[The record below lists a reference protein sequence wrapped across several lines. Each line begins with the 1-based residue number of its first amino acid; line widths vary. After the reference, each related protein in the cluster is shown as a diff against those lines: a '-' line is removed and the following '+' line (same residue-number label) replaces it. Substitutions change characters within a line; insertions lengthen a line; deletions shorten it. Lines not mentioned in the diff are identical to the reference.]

1 MMRQCPFV
9 GRMVRDFGTLPPP
22 PTVCLNSKDLLV
34 KLSLNKLLKIMKFL
48 EDIRFIFKEIKLRK
62 LAIIIN
68 ERHIVFKFPNRRGS
82 RTPYIRE
89 D

>member
-1 MMRQCPFV
+1 MR
-9 GRMVRDFGTLPPP
+9 
-22 PTVCLNSKDLLV
+22 
-34 KLSLNKLLKIMKFL
+34 FL